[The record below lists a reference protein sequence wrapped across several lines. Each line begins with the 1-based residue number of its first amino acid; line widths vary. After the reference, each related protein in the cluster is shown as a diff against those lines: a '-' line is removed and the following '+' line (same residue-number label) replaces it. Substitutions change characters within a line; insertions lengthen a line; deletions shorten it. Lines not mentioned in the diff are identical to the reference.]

1 MEAMVDG
8 AYQLVPFFVAEEI
21 MDDDMR

>member
-8 AYQLVPFFVAEEI
+8 AYQLVPFFVTEEI